1 MKKIQ
6 ILGPG
11 CPRCEKL
18 AELTDEVARSTGIEY
33 ELEKVTDIQEIV
45 KFGVM
50 ITPALV
56 VDGQVKMSGKV
67 PAREE
72 IEKMLLL

>member
-11 CPRCEKL
+11 CDKCVRLYETTQEAINAIGLECELK
-18 AELTDEVARSTGIEY
+18 
-33 ELEKVTDIQEIV
+33 KVTDLQQILA
-45 KFGVM
+45 FGVM
-50 ITPALV
+50 MTPALV
-56 VDGQVKMSGKV
+56 VDGQVKLVGKV

-72 IEKMLLL
+72 IEKLLV